1 MLTVCDRPVAS
12 SQRHNDKWF
21 AVSLRTSRA
30 DLLFGASIANS
41 TNGGNKPHVSGP
53 RYGVS
58 QPEDEMLQPG
68 EALLRYA
75 EANNRDEERRQE
87 PIRELKNATTD
98 FADGVERCVC
108 LGG

>member
-53 RYGVS
+53 RYELAS
-58 QPEDEMLQPG
+58 QKMLQPG

-87 PIRELKNATTD
+87 LIRELKNATTD
-98 FADGVERCVC
+98 FVDGVERCVC